1 MNEIFQTKGQKL
13 KKNRDK
19 WNVIFSNSGE
29 QLKKKKDK
37 TISVLKYK
45 IQDVQTRIYLSKNLL
60 KVIEERMV
68 NIQERKRNEIKE
80 LVKRVRKKII
90 E

>member
-1 MNEIFQTKGQKL
+1 MNDIFQTKGQKL
-13 KKNRDK
+13 KKKRDK

-29 QLKKKKDK
+29 QFKKKDK

-68 NIQERKRNEIKE
+68 NIQEREKNEIKE
-80 LVKRVRKKII
+80 LVKRVRKKIV